1 MTETHRDGM
10 LNGVAVIDRRGQ
22 KVGKVVDVFHDL
34 ISGDPE
40 WIAVKTGMLKSHHPF
55 VPMQG
60 TYRADN
66 GDLVVPFDKDTIVH
80 APYRDTGVAPTR
92 REAED
97 LARHYELG
105 TLGGPNPSN
114 S

>member
-1 MTETHRDGM
+1 MSDMHASGT

-22 KVGKVVDVFHDL
+22 KIGKVVDVFHDL

-40 WIAVKTGMLKSHHPF
+40 WIAVKTSLLNSHHPF
-55 VPMQG
+55 VPVHG

-66 GDLVVPFDKDTIVH
+66 GDLVVPFDKSTIVH
-80 APYRDTGVAPTR
+80 APCKDTGVAPTR

-97 LARHYELG
+97 LARHYELD
-105 TLGGPNPSN
+105 TLGPNPPTS
-114 S
+114 